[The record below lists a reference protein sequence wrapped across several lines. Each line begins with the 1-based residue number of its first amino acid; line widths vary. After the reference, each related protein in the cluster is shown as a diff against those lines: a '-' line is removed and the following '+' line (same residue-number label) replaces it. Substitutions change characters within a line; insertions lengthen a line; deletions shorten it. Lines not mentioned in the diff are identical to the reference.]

1 MFNTKLPHYLAVV
14 FNVVSRKMKGRD
26 FTRKEFLRE
35 IVKVGE
41 RRIFIEDKSDTEK
54 FEHGEMPF
62 WMYRHR
68 SGERAYAHKLIIKID
83 RYLEVMK

>member
-1 MFNTKLPHYLAVV
+1 MISKLPRFLNVV
-14 FNVVSRKMKGRD
+14 TCVVSRKMKGRD

-35 IVKVGE
+35 IVRVGE
-41 RRIFIEDKSDTEK
+41 RRIFIEDKADTEK

-68 SGERAYAHKLIIKID
+68 SGERAHAHKLIIKID
-83 RYLEVMK
+83 RYLEAMK

>member
-1 MFNTKLPHYLAVV
+1 MFNSKMPHYLNVV
-14 FNVVSRKMKGRD
+14 FNVVSRKLEGRNV
-26 FTRKEFLRE
+26 TRKEFLRE
-35 IVKVGE
+35 VVKLGE
-41 RRIFIEDKSDTEK
+41 RRIFIEDKADTEK

-83 RYLEVMK
+83 RYTEVLK